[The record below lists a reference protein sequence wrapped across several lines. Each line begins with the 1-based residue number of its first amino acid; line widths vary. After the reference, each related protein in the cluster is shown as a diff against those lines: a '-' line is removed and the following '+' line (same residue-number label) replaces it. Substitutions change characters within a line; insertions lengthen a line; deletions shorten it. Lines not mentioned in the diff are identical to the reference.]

1 VSYKRV
7 LIKLSG
13 EALSGDNEHGI
24 DPITISNIASQIVAI
39 HNSGVQVA
47 IVVGGGNF
55 WRGRQGQQMDRVTAD
70 QMGMLATLM
79 NSMALQDSLCSKGAT
94 VRVQSALS
102 IPSVAE
108 PVVLRKAKEHFL
120 SGHIVVFA
128 CGTGQPYF
136 STDTGAALRAAEI
149 GADVLLMAKNI
160 DGVYDCD
167 PKKNKNAKRYDE
179 ISYLDI
185 VNKKLELMDTTAVT
199 LCMENNIKIIAFGL
213 DSKDSIVRAAT
224 GEKIGTLIK

>member
-1 VSYKRV
+1 MSYKRV

-79 NSMALQDSLCSKGAT
+79 NSMALQD
-94 VRVQSALS
+94 
-102 IPSVAE
+102 
-108 PVVLRKAKEHFL
+108 
-120 SGHIVVFA
+120 
-128 CGTGQPYF
+128 
-136 STDTGAALRAAEI
+136 
-149 GADVLLMAKNI
+149 
-160 DGVYDCD
+160 
-167 PKKNKNAKRYDE
+167 
-179 ISYLDI
+179 
-185 VNKKLELMDTTAVT
+185 
-199 LCMENNIKIIAFGL
+199 
-213 DSKDSIVRAAT
+213 
-224 GEKIGTLIK
+224 